1 VIKLSNSHSR
11 AKWAE
16 LISNA
21 WREQLTSIF
30 QTGDLLTAAKAEL
43 AHGEWAALFK
53 ENEVPFS
60 QSMANKL
67 MAISGNELLRN
78 SEHVPNLPVAWG
90 TLYALTKLTSAQFA
104 DGIKSGAIHPKM
116 QRKAVRELR
125 GLEPNRKDESPKLK
139 PRDLKGCV
147 AYVRSIVFEALEEI
161 STDQHSFFF
170 SEVRAEMDEIEKKAK
185 SNREHGNGYH
195 AAC

>member
-1 VIKLSNSHSR
+1 MIKMPNAHSR

-21 WREQLTSIF
+21 WRDQLTSIF
-30 QTGDLLTAAKAEL
+30 KTGDLLVAAKAEL

-53 ENEVPFS
+53 GNEVPFS

-90 TLYALTKLTSAQFA
+90 TLYELAKLTSAQFA
-104 DGIKSGAIHPKM
+104 NGIKSGTIYPKM
-116 QRKAVRELR
+116 QRKAVLELR
-125 GLEPNRKDESPKLK
+125 GLEPKRKDESPKLK
-139 PRDLKGCV
+139 PRDLEGCV
-147 AYVRSIVFEALEEI
+147 AYVRSIMFEALEEI
-161 STDQHSFFF
+161 STDQLSFFF
-170 SEVRAEMDEIEKKAK
+170 SEVRAEMDDLEKKAK
-185 SNREHGNGYH
+185 SNREHGNGPRII
-195 AAC
+195 